1 MIKSIIFKG
10 NGSDDY
16 IMEHDYEY
24 RVKPHRSKKKAQ
36 EIWDAYHGRGNEVD
50 KYWDYV
56 DTGFKNKYLHKTLL
70 NRKFEFK
77 PNCVN
82 VLFGPNASGKTTII
96 KAIASYCMCGNEDYI
111 DGYTSF
117 LKFTPR
123 NMFGSFFDEERQ
135 KDEIAFYKNDIWKTV
150 ERKAGN
156 KAEIE
161 WDGSPTYF
169 ENSIC
174 KATAKLGDAQGGL
187 LNSFS
192 EEMMYHMEKNR
203 ISSGQKSL
211 FMINKLI
218 EVVNNCPTVDDLDT
232 AAKNAVNNY
241 NTTWTNCTTANR
253 LYYEEIISGPAP
265 TRENLQPTILMDEI
279 DKSLDIF
286 NVAGL
291 YMEAIPRLVKETN
304 CQIILVSHSPLMI
317 CRNIRESKYYNI
329 ISMDD
334 EYTEGCMKALA
345 GISFE

>member
-1 MIKSIIFKG
+1 MIKSIIFRG
-10 NGSDDY
+10 DGADDY

-24 RVKPHRSKKKAQ
+24 RVRPHRSKKKAQ
-36 EIWDAYHGRGNEVD
+36 EVWDRNHGRGTEVE
-50 KYWDYV
+50 KYWEYV
-56 DTGFKNKYLHKTLL
+56 DTGFKNRYLHKTLL
-70 NRKFEFK
+70 NRRFEFR

-123 NMFGSFFDEERQ
+123 NMFGWLWNEEKRDEV
-135 KDEIAFYKNDIWKTV
+135 DFYRGEIWKTV

-156 KAEIE
+156 RAELE

-174 KATAKLGDAQGGL
+174 KANAKLGEGQGGL
-187 LNSFS
+187 LGSFS
-192 EEMMYHMEKNR
+192 EEVMYHMEKNR
-203 ISSGQKSL
+203 ISSGQNSL
-211 FMINKLI
+211 FMIQKLI
-218 EVVNNCPTVDDLDT
+218 EVVNNCPTVDDLDAT
-232 AAKNAVNNY
+232 AKEAVRRY
-241 NTTWTNCTTANR
+241 NQTWTDCTTANR
-253 LYYEEIISGPAP
+253 RYYEEAIMGTPPS
-265 TRENLQPTILMDEI
+265 REDLQPTILMDEI
-279 DKSLDIF
+279 DKSLAIF

-291 YMEAIPRLVKETN
+291 YMEAIPRLVRETN
-304 CQIILVSHSPLMI
+304 CQIILVSHSPLMVS
-317 CRNIRESKYYNI
+317 RNIRESKYYNI

-334 EYTEGCMKALA
+334 EYTEGCMKALS